1 MLKFFVLPHSNKAVR
16 NLVIMEKKKIN
27 IYIYLDCVS
36 FASLYVPKLASMNTN
51 E

>member
-16 NLVIMEKKKIN
+16 NLVIMEKKKY

>member
-16 NLVIMEKKKIN
+16 NLVIMEEKKN
-27 IYIYLDCVS
+27 LDCVS
-36 FASLYVPKLASMNTN
+36 FASLYVPKLASMNAN